1 MNLIISNIKIVY
13 FSSISNNTHRF
24 VLKLPFSAIRIPVD
38 FQKSINLLIDEPYI
52 LITPTY
58 AGGNGVIKGAVPKQV
73 INFLN
78 IEQNRNFCQA
88 VIASGNTNFYDTY
101 CLAGKII
108 SKKLQIPLLYC
119 FELLGTK
126 HDVDSVIEII
136 NNFWNKKIGVNQ
148 NEWKVKYKF
157 N

>member
-1 MNLIISNIKIVY
+1 MNLIASDIKIVY

-24 VLKLPFSAIRIPVD
+24 ILKLPFSAVRIP
-38 FQKSINLLIDEPYI
+38 INFDESKKILIDEPYI

-58 AGGNGVIKGAVPKQV
+58 AGGNGIVKGAVPKQV
-73 INFLN
+73 VNFLN
-78 IEQNRNFCQA
+78 IEQNRNYCQA

-108 SKKLQIPLLYC
+108 SKKLKIPLLYC

-126 HDVDSVIEII
+126 KDVESVIEII
-136 NNFWNKKIGVNQ
+136 NNFWTKKLGVNQ
-148 NEWKVKYKF
+148 NEWKVKF
-157 N
+157 